1 MTEIKGRGNRA
12 IILSTKSVSSDF
24 RCISCQFLPTAITL
38 DDFFFNKCHSSIFT
52 LEKYGDLS
60 GEKAQKKKKSV
71 KYRKSLWF
79 RGKQNKAWLYLKGL
93 EPPLA
98 HNSHFK
104 PNSLQM
110 SPWSSNQTSKA
121 PLSQATRCLGG
132 CYVFPQA

>member
-60 GEKAQKKKKSV
+60 GEKAQKKKNQLNIAKACD
-71 KYRKSLWF
+71 L
-79 RGKQNKAWLYLKGL
+79 GENKI
-93 EPPLA
+93 
-98 HNSHFK
+98 K
-104 PNSLQM
+104 PDSI
-110 SPWSSNQTSKA
+110 
-121 PLSQATRCLGG
+121 
-132 CYVFPQA
+132 